1 MIITRWHCFHSLHSV
16 VKLVRAVRSY
26 FVLNAEQS
34 IIAAIFV
41 EGLDVEHCLPTVNSG
56 RRSIGRTKD
65 G

>member
-1 MIITRWHCFHSLHSV
+1 
-16 VKLVRAVRSY
+16 VKAY
-26 FVLNAEQS
+26 FVLDAEQS
-34 IIAAIFV
+34 IAAVIFV